1 MSVAD
6 IAHTKWEFH
15 SLSSIIELIGG
26 GTPKTSIPEY
36 WNGDIPWLSVND
48 FAGDSRYVS
57 STEKHI
63 TQAGLDN
70 SSAKLLC
77 KGDIIISARG
87 TIGELAQLSEP
98 MAFNQ
103 SCYGIRGISTKIDQ
117 VFLYYLLRIVVND
130 LRKSAHGSVFS
141 TITRNTFES
150 IEVPLPPLTNQN
162 RIAKVLGSLD
172 DKIAGNNKMIRIILE
187 LQKSIWIQNN
197 VNNLSQTHLINI
209 AEPIL
214 GGTPKRSDNSLWNG
228 DILWASVAD
237 MTSVSNSHLL
247 TTAEQITEK
256 AAKTKRFAPL
266 PAGSVLLSARGTVG
280 HVISLAKPAA
290 FNQSAYGFIAPKGY
304 ETALRLAIEGT
315 VEELKSKSY
324 GSVFSTI
331 TKQQINE
338 CLIPDVF
345 NESFAEL
352 HAKLNSLETRI
363 VIAEQENQTLAR
375 TRDELLPLLMSG
387 KITVRDAEEASAEVG
402 VDKHE
407 VEE

>member
-1 MSVAD
+1 MRSWNSITLGEVLPFKYGKNLPASKR
-6 IAHTKWEFH
+6 TH
-15 SLSSIIELIGG
+15 SGEYDVVSSAGIIDSHDTAFTTEPCIVIGRKG
-26 GTPKTSIPEY
+26 SIGSLTYCPDPVWPTDTTFYVTGTPY
-36 WNGDIPWLSVND
+36 
-48 FAGDSRYVS
+48 
-57 STEKHI
+57 
-63 TQAGLDN
+63 
-70 SSAKLLC
+70 C
-77 KGDIIISARG
+77 
-87 TIGELAQLSEP
+87 
-98 MAFNQ
+98 
-103 SCYGIRGISTKIDQ
+103 
-117 VFLYYLLRIVVND
+117 D
-130 LRKSAHGSVFS
+130 LRFGYYVLQTLPLNQMNNDSAVPGLNRNDAESLAFS
-141 TITRNTFES
+141 
-150 IEVPLPPLTNQN
+150 LPPVSEQKA
-162 RIAKVLGSLD
+162 IAKVLGSLD

-214 GGTPKRSDNSLWNG
+214 GGTPKRSDNSLWDG

-247 TTAEQITEK
+247 TTLEQITEK

-266 PAGSVLLSARGTVG
+266 PTGSVLLSARGTVG
-280 HVISLAKPAA
+280 HVISLATPAA

-363 VIAEQENQTLAR
+363 VIAEHENQTLAR

-387 KITVRDAEEASAEVG
+387 KITVRDAGEASAEVG

-407 VEE
+407 VKE

>member
-1 MSVAD
+1 MRSWNSITLGEVLPFKYGKNLPASKR
-6 IAHTKWEFH
+6 TH
-15 SLSSIIELIGG
+15 SGEYDVVSSAGIIDSHDTAFTTEPCIVIGRKG
-26 GTPKTSIPEY
+26 SIGSLTYCPDPVWPTDTTFYVTGTPY
-36 WNGDIPWLSVND
+36 
-48 FAGDSRYVS
+48 
-57 STEKHI
+57 
-63 TQAGLDN
+63 
-70 SSAKLLC
+70 C
-77 KGDIIISARG
+77 
-87 TIGELAQLSEP
+87 
-98 MAFNQ
+98 
-103 SCYGIRGISTKIDQ
+103 
-117 VFLYYLLRIVVND
+117 D
-130 LRKSAHGSVFS
+130 LRFGYYVLQTLPLNQMNNDSAVPGLNRNDAESLAFS
-141 TITRNTFES
+141 
-150 IEVPLPPLTNQN
+150 LPPVSEQKT
-162 RIAKVLGSLD
+162 IAKVLGSLD

-214 GGTPKRSDNSLWNG
+214 GGTPKRSDNSLWDG

-247 TTAEQITEK
+247 TTLEQITEK

-266 PAGSVLLSARGTVG
+266 PTGSVLLSARGTVG
-280 HVISLAKPAA
+280 HVISLATPAA

>member
-1 MSVAD
+1 MRSWNSITLGEVLPFKYGKNLPASKR
-6 IAHTKWEFH
+6 TH
-15 SLSSIIELIGG
+15 SGEYDVVSSAGIIDSHDTAFTTEPCIVIGRKG
-26 GTPKTSIPEY
+26 SIGSLTYCPDPVWPTDTTFYVTGTPY
-36 WNGDIPWLSVND
+36 
-48 FAGDSRYVS
+48 
-57 STEKHI
+57 
-63 TQAGLDN
+63 
-70 SSAKLLC
+70 C
-77 KGDIIISARG
+77 
-87 TIGELAQLSEP
+87 
-98 MAFNQ
+98 
-103 SCYGIRGISTKIDQ
+103 
-117 VFLYYLLRIVVND
+117 D
-130 LRKSAHGSVFS
+130 LRFGYYVLQTLPLNQMNNDSAVPGLNRNDAESLAFS
-141 TITRNTFES
+141 
-150 IEVPLPPLTNQN
+150 LPPVSEQKT
-162 RIAKVLGSLD
+162 IAKVLGSLD

-187 LQKSIWIQNN
+187 LQKSILIQNN
-197 VNNLSQTHLINI
+197 VKTLSQIHLINI

-256 AAKTKRFAPL
+256 AAETKRFAPL

-280 HVISLAKPAA
+280 HVISLATPAA

-304 ETALRLAIEGT
+304 ETALRLAIEDT

-387 KITVRDAEEASAEVG
+387 KITVRDAEETSAEVG

>member
-6 IAHTKWEFH
+6 ITHTKWEFH

-70 SSAKLLC
+70 SSAKLLR

-87 TIGELAQLSEP
+87 TVGELAQLSAP
-98 MAFNQ
+98 MTFNQ

-117 VFLYYLLRIVVND
+117 AFLYYLLRTVVND

-141 TITRNTFES
+141 TITRSTFES
-150 IEVPLPPLTNQN
+150 IEVPLPPLINQN

-172 DKIAGNNKMIRIILE
+172 DKIAANQRTIQSADSLRNALWDKLLKTNTESLPLSSLAEFINGRAFTKNATGTGRVVARIAELNSGIGSNTVFNDIEVHQNHVVLPGELLFAWSGTLMTKRWPYDEAIVNQHIFKVLPISKFDLWALE
-187 LQKSIWIQNN
+187 LIIQ
-197 VNNLSQTHLINI
+197 SQIHYFQMI
-209 AEPIL
+209 AAGKATTMGHI
-214 GGTPKRSDNSLWNG
+214 KR
-228 DILWASVAD
+228 AD
-237 MTSVSNSHLL
+237 LD
-247 TTAEQITEK
+247 K
-256 AAKTKRFAPL
+256 
-266 PAGSVLLSARGTVG
+266 
-280 HVISLAKPAA
+280 
-290 FNQSAYGFIAPKGY
+290 
-304 ETALRLAIEGT
+304 T
-315 VEELKSKSY
+315 VEVPTS
-324 GSVFSTI
+324 
-331 TKQQINE
+331 
-338 CLIPDVF
+338 IPD
-345 NESFAEL
+345 
-352 HAKLNSLETRI
+352 KLNMLGNTLWMLASQ
-363 VIAEQENQTLAR
+363 AEQENQTLAR

-387 KITVRDAEEASAEVG
+387 KITVQDAEEASAEVG

>member
-1 MSVAD
+1 MRSWNNITLGEVLPFKYGKNLPASKR
-6 IAHTKWEFH
+6 TH
-15 SLSSIIELIGG
+15 SGEYDVVSSAGIIDSHDTAFTTEPCIVIGRKG
-26 GTPKTSIPEY
+26 SIGSLTYCPDPVWPTDTTFYVTGTPY
-36 WNGDIPWLSVND
+36 
-48 FAGDSRYVS
+48 
-57 STEKHI
+57 
-63 TQAGLDN
+63 
-70 SSAKLLC
+70 C
-77 KGDIIISARG
+77 
-87 TIGELAQLSEP
+87 
-98 MAFNQ
+98 
-103 SCYGIRGISTKIDQ
+103 
-117 VFLYYLLRIVVND
+117 D
-130 LRKSAHGSVFS
+130 LRFGYYVLQTLPLNQMNNDSAVPGLNRNDAESLAFS
-141 TITRNTFES
+141 
-150 IEVPLPPLTNQN
+150 LPPVSEQKA
-162 RIAKVLGSLD
+162 IAKVLGSLD

-214 GGTPKRSDNSLWNG
+214 GGTPKRSDNSLWDG

-247 TTAEQITEK
+247 TTLEQITEK

-266 PAGSVLLSARGTVG
+266 PTGSVLLSARGTVG
-280 HVISLAKPAA
+280 HVISLATPAA